1 MTYGGRAC
9 KVIVMKN
16 KQLPTPIHLEDDL
29 ILPVVANIDEARL
42 WSKDFKSILTAGPS
56 KTEVRWGHTN
66 HRVWEFGDTTTGRH
80 APTLK
85 AVTEA
90 IKWGEDQE
98 DLLVHC
104 HAGMS
109 RSTSIAWGISI
120 ARGADP
126 LDSFLALRNAQPKE
140 NSWLKDRVRRRE
152 FIPNRLIVQHLD
164 TIFGTNGGLFA
175 IRMEHMT
182 PWAWAE

>member
-1 MTYGGRAC
+1 
-9 KVIVMKN
+9 MKN
-16 KQLPTPIHLEDDL
+16 KQLPKPTHLDDDL
-29 ILPVVANIDEARL
+29 ILPVVANIEEARM
-42 WSKDFKSILTAGPS
+42 WSRDFKSILTAGPS
-56 KTEVRWGHTN
+56 KSEVRWGHKN
-66 HRVWEFGDTTTGRH
+66 HRIWEFGDTTVGEH
-80 APTLK
+80 APTLQ

-90 IKWGEDQE
+90 VQWGEMQD

-126 LDSFLALRNAQPKE
+126 LDSFLALRDAQPEETAWMTK
-140 NSWLKDRVRRRE
+140 NPRRRE
-152 FIPNRLIVQHLD
+152 FIPNRLIVEHLD
-164 TIFGTNGGLFA
+164 TIFNTKGELFA

-182 PWAWAE
+182 PW

>member
-1 MTYGGRAC
+1 
-9 KVIVMKN
+9 MKN
-16 KQLPTPIHLEDDL
+16 KQLRKPAHLDDDL

-42 WSKDFKSILTAGPS
+42 WSKDFASILTAGPS
-56 KTEVRWGHTN
+56 KSEVRWNHPN
-66 HRVWEFGDTTTGRH
+66 HRVWEFGDTTVGSH
-80 APTLK
+80 APTLQ

-90 IKWGEDQE
+90 VQWGELQE

-140 NSWLKDRVRRRE
+140 NTWLKNQARGRE

-164 TIFGTNGGLFA
+164 TIFGTKGELFA